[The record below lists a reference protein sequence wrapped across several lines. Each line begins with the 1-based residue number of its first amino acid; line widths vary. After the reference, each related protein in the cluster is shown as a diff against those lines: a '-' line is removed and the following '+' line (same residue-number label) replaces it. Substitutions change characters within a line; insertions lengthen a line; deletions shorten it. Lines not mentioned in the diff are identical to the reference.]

1 MAKNKRTINDIQKAL
16 HTSTK
21 YIKKADDTDRKVET
35 PEKADKSSRPEVVI
49 DPVVLKKIKILSPYL
64 GETPEETIN
73 KALNHFLRLKSMQ
86 LEKAMQKLT
95 EE

>member
-21 YIKKADDTDRKVET
+21 YIKKADDSDKKVNTEAR
-35 PEKADKSSRPEVVI
+35 ADKTSVAEVAI
-49 DPVVLKKIKILSPYL
+49 DPVVMKKIKILAPYL
-64 GETPEETIN
+64 GETPDELIN
-73 KALNHFLRLKSMQ
+73 KALSHFLRLKSMQ